1 MKTEENFKKGMLVG
15 RRASKVVTAALLV
28 ALIILT
34 SVVVIQQRQIADLQA
49 NQNPCGNL
57 YFRGPIV
64 SYPWTNSSG
73 ISNGIRRA
81 PVFLM
86 EPGSTA
92 EFCIIVYSPPSIAG
106 NLTLRP
112 AIWNF
117 NISSSPIVLTGS
129 ALPPSMTLGLGTNV
143 TAEYTLNAKPNMTGM
158 YLVMLSA
165 GTPCSGDALLV
176 AVGYNSSQIISALG
190 KPTAFTCPS
199 AFIVQLKSWV
209 VGVVGASLTYVTAFP
224 AIFG

>member
-129 ALPPSMTLGLGTNV
+129 GLPPSMTLGLGINI
-143 TAEYTLNAKPNMTGM
+143 TAEYTLTAKSNMSGM
-158 YLVMLSA
+158 YLVWLSA
-165 GTPCSGDALLV
+165 TKPCTGAALIV
-176 AVGYNSSQIISALG
+176 AVGYNSTQIINALG
-190 KPTAFTCPS
+190 KPTHFTCPT
-199 AFIVQLKSWV
+199 AVLYQLKSWV
-209 VGVVGASLTYVTAFP
+209 VGVVGASLTYVSV
-224 AIFG
+224 

>member
-1 MKTEENFKKGMLVG
+1 MKTEDSPKKGILAG
-15 RRASKVVTAALLV
+15 KQASKVIISILLLALVFL
-28 ALIILT
+28 A
-34 SVVVIQQRQIADLQA
+34 SVVVVQQRQLADLQA

-64 SYPWTNSSG
+64 SYLP
-73 ISNGIRRA
+73 SNATRIANGAQIRA

-86 EPGSTA
+86 EPGSAA
-92 EFCIIVYSPPSIAG
+92 EFCIIVYSPTSPAG
-106 NLTLRP
+106 NITLRP
-112 AIWNF
+112 AIWDY
-117 NISSSPIVLTGS
+117 NISMSPVSLTGS
-129 ALPPSMTLGLGTNV
+129 TLPPSMTLGLGTNV

-199 AFIVQLKSWV
+199 AFIVQLKAGSSV
-209 VGVVGASLTYVTAFP
+209 LSG
-224 AIFG
+224 